1 MTYIKVNNSTLA
13 PTHYLNQCWFNV
25 SEILWH
31 SPESNFTASAQATTC
46 MISLNIILLK
56 LQPHYPWANVLMFD
70 SWLLRFYFFGSQVVI
85 HDFWDFIFSGRRSY
99 VFRPQT
105 REAREAGGH
114 QTSGVDMYVTQERVI
129 LLDSQVHNA
138 AILIPTILF
147 NPKMS

>member
-1 MTYIKVNNSTLA
+1 MYDKFEYYTFKITATL
-13 PTHYLNQCWFNV
+13 PVGQCVYVWFV
-25 SEILWH
+25 IFEIL
-31 SPESNFTASAQATTC
+31 F
-46 MISLNIILLK
+46 
-56 LQPHYPWANVLMFD
+56 
-70 SWLLRFYFFGSQVVI
+70 
-85 HDFWDFIFSGRRSY
+85 FSGCRSY